1 MVRVKERYLLV
12 NILYPRDGTTGTK
25 GSNGSSVQDEPHFV
39 TVRRPTQSDLTPQLL
54 LRGIKS
60 EAQALF
66 GDCGAGAVERTLS
79 GESLPLE
86 GETNHEL
93 LLTT

>member
-12 NILYPRDGTTGTK
+12 NILYPRDGTTDNK
-25 GSNGSSVQDEPHFV
+25 GSNGKEEPHFV
-39 TVRRPTQSDLTPQLL
+39 AVRRPTQSDLTPQLL

-79 GESLPLE
+79 GESSPPEEKTKRLPC
-86 GETNHEL
+86 
-93 LLTT
+93 

>member
-12 NILYPRDGTTGTK
+12 NILYPRDGTTDNK
-25 GSNGSSVQDEPHFV
+25 GSDGKEEPHFV
-39 TVRRPTQSDLTPQLL
+39 AVRRQTQSDLTPQLL

-79 GESLPLE
+79 GEPPRPSVNEERWVCGPV
-86 GETNHEL
+86 
-93 LLTT
+93 LTC